1 MTDGPLA
8 GTSAIRTAGRRR
20 PVATTVRSGLVH
32 ALLIAYGFVVVY
44 PIFLMILSSFKT
56 GREIFRSPFALPD
69 SWSFTNYVEAWTQ
82 GNFSTYFG
90 NSVMVTSASLLLV
103 LTLGSL
109 AAYPLGR
116 YAFRGRAWLT
126 MYFLSG
132 LMLPIKLGILPL
144 FFLMR
149 TLGLLNTPFSL
160 IFVYAASGL
169 PFTIFVLANFFETLP
184 KELEEAA
191 RLDGASEFRIFWQ
204 VMLPLVRPA
213 LATVAIFNFI
223 PWWND
228 FFFPLIFIRADRF
241 KTLPLGLFS
250 FFGEHQNDWALLF
263 AGLTITAL
271 PLLVVYLFASRQIIA
286 GLTSGALK

>member
-1 MTDGPLA
+1 MTDGSPL
-8 GTSAIRTAGRRR
+8 GRLRTGAIYAI
-20 PVATTVRSGLVH
+20 
-32 ALLIAYGFVVVY
+32 LIGYSFVVIY
-44 PIFLMILSSFKT
+44 PVFLMVLSSFKT
-56 GREIFRSPFALPD
+56 SREIFRSPFALPE
-69 SWSFTNYVEAWTQ
+69 SWSLANYVEAWTR

-90 NSVMVTSASLLLV
+90 NSVLVTAASLVLV
-103 LTLGSL
+103 LLLGSL

-116 YAFRGRAWLT
+116 YAFRGRTWLT

-149 TLGLLNTPFSL
+149 SLGLYDTPLAL
-160 IFVYAASGL
+160 IAVYAASGL

-184 KELEEAA
+184 RELEEAA

-228 FFFPLIFIRADRF
+228 FFFPLIFIRSDRF

-271 PLLVVYLFASRQIIA
+271 PVLIVYLFASRQIIK

>member
-1 MTDGPLA
+1 MTDGSPL
-8 GTSAIRTAGRRR
+8 GRLRTGAIYAI
-20 PVATTVRSGLVH
+20 
-32 ALLIAYGFVVVY
+32 LIGYSFVVVY
-44 PIFLMILSSFKT
+44 PVFLMVLSSFKT
-56 GREIFRSPFALPD
+56 SREIFRSPFALPD
-69 SWSFTNYVEAWTQ
+69 SWSLANYVEAWTR

-90 NSVMVTSASLLLV
+90 NSVLVTAASLVLV
-103 LTLGSL
+103 LLLGSL

-116 YAFRGRAWLT
+116 YAFRGRTWLT

-149 TLGLLNTPFSL
+149 SLGLYDTPLAL
-160 IFVYAASGL
+160 IAVYAASGL

-184 KELEEAA
+184 RELEEAA

-228 FFFPLIFIRADRF
+228 FFFPLIFIRSDRF

-263 AGLTITAL
+263 SGLTITAL
-271 PLLVVYLFASRQIIA
+271 PVLIVYLFASRQIIK

>member
-1 MTDGPLA
+1 M
-8 GTSAIRTAGRRR
+8 R
-20 PVATTVRSGLVH
+20 PAASLRLTLVY
-32 ALLIAYGFVVVY
+32 ALLVGYGLTVIY
-44 PIFLMILSSFKT
+44 PIFLMLLSSFKS
-56 GREIFRSPFALPD
+56 GREIMRDPFALPQ
-69 SWSFTNYVEAWTQ
+69 SFTLGNYVEAWTA

-90 NSVMVTSASLLLV
+90 NSVFVTACALLLV
-103 LTLGSL
+103 LALGSL

-116 YAFRGRAWLT
+116 YAFRGKQWL
-126 MYFLSG
+126 MLYFLAG
-132 LMLPIKLGILPL
+132 LMLPVRLGILPL

-149 TLGLLNTPFSL
+149 TLGLLNTPWSL
-160 IFVYAASGL
+160 ILVYAASGL
-169 PFTIFVLANFFETLP
+169 PFTIFVLASFFETLP
-184 KELEEAA
+184 RELEEAA
-191 RLDGASEFRIFWQ
+191 RLDGASEFRIYAQ
-204 VMLPLVRPA
+204 VMLPLIRPA

-228 FFFPLIFIRADRF
+228 FFFPLIFIRAERF

-271 PLLVVYLFASRQIIA
+271 PLLVLYLFASRQIIK

>member
-1 MTDGPLA
+1 MTDGSPL
-8 GTSAIRTAGRRR
+8 GRLRTGAIYAI
-20 PVATTVRSGLVH
+20 
-32 ALLIAYGFVVVY
+32 LIGYSFVVVY
-44 PIFLMILSSFKT
+44 PVFLMVLSSFKT
-56 GREIFRSPFALPD
+56 SREIFRSPFALPD
-69 SWSFTNYVEAWTQ
+69 SWSLANYVEAWTR

-90 NSVMVTSASLLLV
+90 NSVLVTAASLVLV
-103 LTLGSL
+103 LLLGSL

-116 YAFRGRAWLT
+116 YAFRGRTWLT

-149 TLGLLNTPFSL
+149 SLGLYDTPLAL
-160 IFVYAASGL
+160 IAVYAASGL

-184 KELEEAA
+184 RELEEAA

-228 FFFPLIFIRADRF
+228 FFFPLIFIRSDRF

-271 PLLVVYLFASRQIIA
+271 PVLVVYLFASRQIIK

>member
-1 MTDGPLA
+1 MTKRWGMSKELF
-8 GTSAIRTAGRRR
+8 TQ
-20 PVATTVRSGLVH
+20 
-32 ALLIAYGFVVVY
+32 LLFLAYGFIVVY
-44 PIFLMILSSFKT
+44 PIFLMVLSSFKST
-56 GREIFRSPFALPD
+56 REIFQSPFALPE
-69 SWSFTNYVEAWTQ
+69 SWTLANYIEAWNR
-82 GNFSTYFG
+82 GNFSTYFL
-90 NSVMVTSASLLLV
+90 NSVFVTSAALV
-103 LTLGSL
+103 LVLVLGSL

-116 YAFRGRAWLT
+116 YAFRGRNWL
-126 MYFLSG
+126 MLYFLAG
-132 LMLPIKLGILPL
+132 LMLPIRLGILPL

-149 TLGLLNTPFSL
+149 SLGLLDTPWSL
-160 IFVYAASGL
+160 ILVYAASGL

-184 KELEEAA
+184 RELEEAA
-191 RLDGASEFRIFWQ
+191 RLDGASEFRIYWG

-228 FFFPLIFIRADRF
+228 FFFPLIFIRSERF

-271 PLLVVYLFASRQIIA
+271 PLLLLYLLASKQIIE

>member
-1 MTDGPLA
+1 MTRATRAGASLKLTLVYALLA
-8 GTSAIRTAGRRR
+8 GYGL
-20 PVATTVRSGLVH
+20 TVL
-32 ALLIAYGFVVVY
+32 Y
-44 PIFLMILSSFKT
+44 PIFLMLLSSFKS
-56 GREIFRSPFALPD
+56 GREIMRDPFALPQ
-69 SWSFTNYVEAWTQ
+69 SFTFANYVKAWTA

-90 NSVMVTSASLLLV
+90 NSVFVTACALV
-103 LTLGSL
+103 LVLALGSL

-116 YAFRGRAWLT
+116 YAFRGKAWL
-126 MYFLSG
+126 MAYFLAG
-132 LMLPIKLGILPL
+132 LMLPVRLGILPL

-149 TLGLLNTPFSL
+149 ALGLMNTPWAL
-160 IFVYAASGL
+160 ILVYAASGL

-184 KELEEAA
+184 RELEEAA
-191 RLDGASEFRIFWQ
+191 RLDGASEFRIYAQ

-228 FFFPLIFIRADRF
+228 FFFPLIFIRAERF
-241 KTLPLGLFS
+241 KTLPLGLFG

-271 PLLVVYLFASRQIIA
+271 PLLVLYLFASRQIIK

>member
-1 MTDGPLA
+1 MTSRTPWALTKTTLLYLMLA
-8 GTSAIRTAGRRR
+8 GY
-20 PVATTVRSGLVH
+20 GLIV
-32 ALLIAYGFVVVY
+32 LY
-44 PIFLMILSSFKT
+44 PMLLMIVSSFKSS
-56 GREIFRSPFALPD
+56 REILRSPFTLPE
-69 SWSFTNYVEAWTQ
+69 SWSLVNYIEAWGR
-82 GNFSTYFG
+82 GNFSVYFG
-90 NSVMVTSASLLLV
+90 NSVLVAALALVLV

-116 YAFRGRAWLT
+116 YQFRGRNWL
-126 MYFLSG
+126 MLYFLAG
-132 LMLPIKLGILPL
+132 LMLPIRLGILPL
-144 FFLMR
+144 FFLMK
-149 TLGLLNTPFSL
+149 TLGLLNTPWSL
-160 IFVYAASGL
+160 VAVYAASGL

-184 KELEEAA
+184 RELEEAA
-191 RLDGASEFRIFWQ
+191 RLDGASEFRIYWQ
-204 VMLPLVRPA
+204 VMLPLIRPA

-228 FFFPLIFIRADRF
+228 FFFPLIFIRAERY

-271 PLLVVYLFASRQIIA
+271 PLLVLYLFASRQIIK

>member
-1 MTDGPLA
+1 MTD
-8 GTSAIRTAGRRR
+8 TSLLGRFRTGAIYAILIGY
-20 PVATTVRSGLVH
+20 
-32 ALLIAYGFVVVY
+32 ALIVVY
-44 PIFLMILSSFKT
+44 PVFLMVISSFKT
-56 GREIFRSPFALPD
+56 GREIFRSPFALPE
-69 SWSFTNYVEAWTQ
+69 SWSFTNYIEAWTR

-90 NSVMVTSASLLLV
+90 NSVLVTAAALGLV
-103 LTLGSL
+103 LVLGSL

-149 TLGLLNTPFSL
+149 TLGLYDTPLAL
-160 IFVYAASGL
+160 IAVYAASGL

-184 KELEEAA
+184 RELEEAA

-204 VMLPLVRPA
+204 VMLPLIRPA

-228 FFFPLIFIRADRF
+228 FFFPLIFIRSDRF

-271 PLLVVYLFASRQIIA
+271 PVLIAYLFASRQIIK

>member
-1 MTDGPLA
+1 MTDGSPL
-8 GTSAIRTAGRRR
+8 GRLRTGAIYAI
-20 PVATTVRSGLVH
+20 
-32 ALLIAYGFVVVY
+32 LIGYSFVVVY
-44 PIFLMILSSFKT
+44 PVFLMVLSSFKT
-56 GREIFRSPFALPD
+56 SREIFRSPFALPE
-69 SWSFTNYVEAWTQ
+69 SWSLANYVEAWTR

-90 NSVMVTSASLLLV
+90 NSVLVTAASLMLV
-103 LTLGSL
+103 LLLGSL

-116 YAFRGRAWLT
+116 YAFRGRTWLT

-149 TLGLLNTPFSL
+149 SLGLYDTPLAL
-160 IFVYAASGL
+160 IAVYAASGL

-184 KELEEAA
+184 RELEEAA

-228 FFFPLIFIRADRF
+228 FFFPLIFIRSDRF

-263 AGLTITAL
+263 SGLTITAL
-271 PLLVVYLFASRQIIA
+271 PVLIVYLFASRQIIK

>member
-1 MTDGPLA
+1 MTSGLSDPRG
-8 GTSAIRTAGRRR
+8 GGRR
-20 PVATTVRSGLVH
+20 VRTGLTY
-32 ALLIAYGFVVVY
+32 LILAAYGFVVAY
-44 PIFLMILSSFKT
+44 PLWLMVLSSFKT
-56 GREIFRSPFALPD
+56 GREILRDPFGLPEAF
-69 SWSFTNYVEAWTQ
+69 SLANYVEAWTR
-82 GNFSTYFG
+82 GNFGTYFG
-90 NSVMVTSASLLLV
+90 NSVMVTGAALV
-103 LTLGSL
+103 LVLALGSL

-116 YAFRGRAWLT
+116 YAFRGRGWL
-126 MYFLSG
+126 MAYFLAG

-149 TLGLLNTPFSL
+149 DLGIMNTPWAL

-169 PFTIFVLANFFETLP
+169 PFTIFILANFFETLP
-184 KELEEAA
+184 RELEEAA
-191 RLDGASEFRIFWQ
+191 RIDGASELRIFWQ

-228 FFFPLIFIRADRF
+228 FFFPLIFIRADRW

-271 PLLVVYLFASRQIIA
+271 PLLVLYLFASRQIIE

>member
-1 MTDGPLA
+1 MTRGVPQSNRFARA
-8 GTSAIRTAGRRR
+8 GGNTLTY
-20 PVATTVRSGLVH
+20 T
-32 ALLIAYGFVVVY
+32 LLIGYSFIVLY
-44 PIFLMILSSFKT
+44 PIFLMFLSSFKT
-56 GREIFRSPFALPD
+56 GREILLKPFAFPET
-69 SWSFTNYVEAWTQ
+69 WSFDNYVEAWTR

-90 NSVMVTSASLLLV
+90 NSVIVTLGALALV
-103 LTLGSL
+103 LVLGSL

-116 YAFRGRAWLT
+116 YAFRGRNML
-126 MYFLSG
+126 MLYFLSG

-149 TLGLLNTPFSL
+149 NLGLFDTHFAL
-160 IFVYAASGL
+160 IFIYAASGL

-184 KELEEAA
+184 RELEEAA
-191 RLDGASEFRIFWQ
+191 RLDGASELRIFGQ
-204 VMLPLVRPA
+204 VMLPLIRPA
-213 LATVAIFNFI
+213 MATVAIFNFI

-228 FFFPLIFIRADRF
+228 FFFPLIFIRNDAF

-271 PLLVVYLFASRQIIA
+271 PLLIVYFFASRQIID
-286 GLTSGALK
+286 GLAAGALK

>member
-1 MTDGPLA
+1 M
-8 GTSAIRTAGRRR
+8 TSASPWRLTKKTLIY
-20 PVATTVRSGLVH
+20 LVL
-32 ALLIAYGFVVVY
+32 AAYGFTVVY
-44 PIFLMILSSFKT
+44 PVFLMMLSSFKST
-56 GREIFRSPFALPD
+56 REIFRSPFALPE
-69 SWSFTNYVEAWTQ
+69 SWSFENYARAWGE

-90 NSVMVTSASLLLV
+90 NSVFVTVAALALV
-103 LTLGSL
+103 SVLGSL

-116 YAFRGRAWLT
+116 YAFRGRNWL
-126 MYFLSG
+126 MLYFLAG
-132 LMLPIKLGILPL
+132 LMLPIRLGILPL

-149 TLGLLNTPFSL
+149 DLGLLNTPWSL
-160 IFVYAASGL
+160 ILIYAASGL

-191 RLDGASEFRIFWQ
+191 RLDGAGEFRIYAQ

-228 FFFPLIFIRADRF
+228 FFFPLIFIRAERF

-263 AGLTITAL
+263 SGLTITAL
-271 PLLVVYLFASRQIIA
+271 PLLLLYLLASKQIIE

>member
-1 MTDGPLA
+1 MTDASPL
-8 GTSAIRTAGRRR
+8 GRL
-20 PVATTVRSGLVH
+20 RSG
-32 ALLIAYGFVVVY
+32 AIYAILIAYGFVVVY
-44 PIFLMILSSFKT
+44 PVFLMVLSSFKT
-56 GREIFRSPFALPD
+56 SREIFRSPFALPD
-69 SWSFTNYVEAWTQ
+69 SWSLTNYVEAWTR

-90 NSVMVTSASLLLV
+90 NSLLVTAASLGLV
-103 LTLGSL
+103 LLLGSL

-116 YAFRGRAWLT
+116 YAFRGRAFLT

-149 TLGLLNTPFSL
+149 TLGLYDTPLAL
-160 IFVYAASGL
+160 IAVYAASGL

-184 KELEEAA
+184 RELEEAA

-204 VMLPLVRPA
+204 VMLPLIRPA

-228 FFFPLIFIRADRF
+228 FFFPLIFIRSDRF

-271 PLLVVYLFASRQIIA
+271 PVLVAYLFASRQIIK

>member
-1 MTDGPLA
+1 ML
-8 GTSAIRTAGRRR
+8 
-20 PVATTVRSGLVH
+20 
-32 ALLIAYGFVVVY
+32 
-44 PIFLMILSSFKT
+44 
-56 GREIFRSPFALPD
+56 
-69 SWSFTNYVEAWTQ
+69 
-82 GNFSTYFG
+82 
-90 NSVMVTSASLLLV
+90 
-103 LTLGSL
+103 
-109 AAYPLGR
+109 
-116 YAFRGRAWLT
+116 
-126 MYFLSG
+126 YFLAG
-132 LMLPIKLGILPL
+132 LMLPIRLGILPL

-149 TLGLLNTPFSL
+149 DLGLLNTPWSL
-160 IFVYAASGL
+160 ILIYAASGL

-191 RLDGASEFRIFWQ
+191 RLDGAGEFRIYAQ

-228 FFFPLIFIRADRF
+228 FFFPLIFIRAERF

-263 AGLTITAL
+263 SGLTITAL
-271 PLLVVYLFASRQIIA
+271 PLLLLYLLASKQIIE